1 MMKKILLFL
10 SLIFFT
16 ATTFAQDAVSKGYLE
31 AYFNSD
37 GMISYRNHGEITKDG
52 IMVIDLKTSALNNY
66 VAQSKVS
73 PAQMELIEN
82 EKQSLDKLRERIL
95 VQREKMIKPLP
106 PMEEIH

>member
-1 MMKKILLFL
+1 MKKILLILPF
-10 SLIFFT
+10 IFFA
-16 ATTFAQDAVSKGYLE
+16 ATTFAQDGTSKGYLE

-37 GMISYRNHGEITKDG
+37 GMLSYRNHGDITKDG

-66 VAQSKVS
+66 VAHSKVT

-82 EKQSLDKLRERIL
+82 EKQSLNTQRERIL